1 MEREFLTSA
10 QVASLLGVGPTS
22 VKRWT
27 DSGNLPCVRTPGG
40 HRRFLRDEVERF
52 LERGSDGWSLD
63 WGDAHAWVDRWIHGA
78 SPFEVQS
85 ALCAERNRR
94 GSWWKVAEALSGV
107 IGELGQR
114 WEGGRLSIL
123 DEHAATECLT
133 RALAR
138 CSESISVPQ
147 GAPTCLLVSAE
158 GEDHTLGLS
167 LGEVVLR
174 GAGWRARWGGR
185 NTPLEEVVSLMRT
198 QGVDL
203 VAVTASIAFQDSEVL
218 AAQARTLAAA
228 TEESGVPVVLAG
240 GGAWPEPPSGPG
252 GRLFRVQ
259 SFENF
264 DQLLGK
270 VRSEEPVARR

>member
-107 IGELGQR
+107 IAELGQR
-114 WEGGRLSIL
+114 WEGGRLAIL
-123 DEHAATECLT
+123 DEHAATECLA

-147 GAPTCLLVSAE
+147 GAPTCLLATAE
-158 GEDHTLGLS
+158 GEEHTLGLS
-167 LGEVVLR
+167 LGELVLR
-174 GAGWRARWGGR
+174 GAGWRSRWGGR
-185 NTPLEEVVSLMRT
+185 NTPSREIVGLMRT
-198 QGVDL
+198 QGVEL
-203 VAVTASIAFQDSEVL
+203 VAVTASVAFSDPDAL

-240 GGAWPEPPSGPG
+240 GGPWPEPPLGDG
-252 GRLFRVQ
+252 GRLFRVKT
-259 SFENF
+259 FEEF
-264 DQLLGK
+264 DQLLSK
-270 VRSEEPVARR
+270 LRAEEPAVRR